1 MNQQPLVEIHDLVV
15 CREGKRVLEI
25 DHLTVER
32 GDVLAVAGPN
42 GAGKSTLFLTLA
54 KLLNHEK
61 GSIKFE
67 GIPLDKID
75 DTSYRRRIALI
86 LQEPLLFNTTVY
98 NNIAIGMKF
107 RGQPKEL
114 IEVWV
119 PQWLERMGI
128 KHLADTPAQKLSG
141 GESQRVSLARAFVL
155 HPELLLLDEPFSA
168 LDAPTRLSLLGE
180 LKDVLRE
187 TGTTAIFITHD
198 LSEASRLAN
207 RMAIILSG
215 KLSQTGAPREILK
228 NPVSAEVAAFLGNDL
243 LS

>member
-1 MNQQPLVEIHDLVV
+1 MEPYQLLEIRDLLVRRD
-15 CREGKRVLEI
+15 KQTVLEI
-25 DHLTVER
+25 DHLIVER
-32 GDVLAVAGPN
+32 GEVLAVVGPN
-42 GAGKSTLFLTLA
+42 GSGKSTLFLTLA
-54 KLLNHEK
+54 KLINPER
-61 GSIKFE
+61 GTIKFD
-67 GIPLDKID
+67 GIPFDNIA
-75 DTSYRRRIALI
+75 DTSFRRRIALI

-114 IEVWV
+114 IEAWV
-119 PQWLERMGI
+119 SQWLERMGI
-128 KHLADTPAQKLSG
+128 KHLADKPAQKLSG

-168 LDAPTRLSLLGE
+168 LDAPTRLNLLGE
-180 LKDVLRE
+180 LKNVLKE

-198 LSEASRLAN
+198 LSEASRLAT

-215 KLSQTGAPREILK
+215 KLSQTGAPQEILK

-243 LS
+243 IS